1 MGAPKS
7 SHPAHDGDI
16 ESTAEL
22 PVLGEDLSSTD
33 TWVVPS
39 QIAEGAAEGGGTS
52 AVLEAR
58 IGALQSDLE
67 SARERRGA
75 LELSLRELS
84 QNLTDVEGRLA
95 RKGEHLATLE
105 RDLAAAR
112 VARSSAEAASVADAA
127 ELQSLR
133 EVRGHLDG
141 ELAQVK
147 RELAARTLA
156 SAALEAR
163 GAELAAEADRLR
175 QDSRALRESLA
186 ERDVALAE
194 KSSALATRERRLAE
208 LEPQSRE
215 RGQRLDQF
223 ERERTDLAAQ
233 LARAQAEIERLAGV
247 TSAHEASL
255 TELNA
260 QLESQGREA
269 SGERRE
275 RLELESRHGQVEAAL
290 QSTEGQLRERIAA
303 LAELERRVAEQDAAS
318 ARREIEIEDLRAV
331 VASLRENA
339 GSRSTIRGV
348 YEALLNEAERWAG
361 DGEGRVVALQGELRV
376 LEQRAEGL
384 NQQIEHG
391 ARLHAE
397 AVAARDAALATIR
410 ERDAELDGRAL
421 IATRQLA
428 DLQSLTDVD
437 ARRVGEL
444 EALAAQ
450 LAASR
455 ELAAQHERE
464 LANSGVARDAMR
476 STVESLE
483 VTLEHRKSQL
493 EALEGEITRRDEVI
507 VALQRELEG
516 LRSSADVQR
525 DSVSRQDARLEE
537 LDRLLLTAHSRDSD
551 HEASMKA
558 AMELQDELE
567 RQLAERGEQLATL
580 MAEIDRQRTQ
590 GAAFEERVLEE
601 GARVHAH
608 EERVRALEQREREL
622 LEELADRLVLVD
634 GSRDES
640 MRLRERLA
648 ETEQDLRAAEEQ
660 INRLE
665 AEQRGRQGRL
675 DELTSAAE
683 ESRIALLAATRA
695 LAERDELI
703 ARLGDAA
710 EKSVEVVDH
719 IRESMQRFD
728 PVTATGSQVAPDGLA
743 RLLIRSEG
751 SSEVMHVL
759 GRKTTI
765 GRTPDN
771 DLQINAKYVSR
782 HHAVILSGPTLTI
795 IEDLGSTNGI
805 YVNGRRVTREAL
817 SDGDDVMI
825 GKARFRYS
833 IKPVGER
840 DFG

>member
-1 MGAPKS
+1 MGAHKS
-7 SHPAHDGDI
+7 SYPAHDGDI

-22 PVLGEDLSSTD
+22 PVLGDDLSSTD
-33 TWVVPS
+33 TWAVPA
-39 QIAEGAAEGGGTS
+39 QITEGAAEGGGS
-52 AVLEAR
+52 SSVLEAR

-67 SARERRGA
+67 SVRERRGA

-95 RKGEHLATLE
+95 RKGEHLAKLE
-105 RDLAAAR
+105 RDLAEARAAR
-112 VARSSAEAASVADAA
+112 TSAEAAAAESAA
-127 ELQSLR
+127 ELASLR
-133 EVRGHLDG
+133 DARGHLDG
-141 ELAQVK
+141 ELSQVK
-147 RELAARTLA
+147 RELATRSLA

-194 KSSALATRERRLAE
+194 KSSTLATRERRLAE

-215 RGQRLDQF
+215 RGQRLEQL
-223 ERERTDLAAQ
+223 ERERIDLAAQ
-233 LARAQAEIERLAGV
+233 LARAQAGIERLGAEAG
-247 TSAHEASL
+247 AREAAL
-255 TELNA
+255 AELNTR
-260 QLESQGREA
+260 LESQGREVTD
-269 SGERRE
+269 ERRA
-275 RLELESRHGQVEAAL
+275 LLDLESRHAQVQSAL
-290 QSTEGQLRERIAA
+290 QSTEEQLRERTTTQ
-303 LAELERRVAEQDAAS
+303 AELVRRVAEQDAAH
-318 ARREIEIEDLRAV
+318 ARREIEIEELRGI
-331 VASLRENA
+331 VAGLRESA

-361 DGEGRVVALQGELRV
+361 DGEGRVAALRGELRA
-376 LEQRAEGL
+376 LEQRAEAL
-384 NQQIEHG
+384 SQQIAAG
-391 ARLHAE
+391 ARREAE
-397 AVAARDAALATIR
+397 ALAERDAALSTIR
-410 ERDAELDGRAL
+410 ERDAELDERSVLSG
-421 IATRQLA
+421 RQLD
-428 DLQSLTDVD
+428 DLQSLKDID
-437 ARRVGEL
+437 ARRIGEI
-444 EALAAQ
+444 ESLAAE

-455 ELAAQHERE
+455 EVTALHERE
-464 LANSGVARDAMR
+464 LANGSIARDAMR

-493 EALEGEITRRDEVI
+493 EALEAEIARRDDAV

-516 LRSSADVQR
+516 QRSSANVQR
-525 DSVSRQDARLEE
+525 DSVTRQDARLEE
-537 LDRLLLTAHSRDSD
+537 LDRLLLTAHSRDTD
-551 HEASMKA
+551 HEASMTA

-567 RQLAERGEQLATL
+567 RQLAERGGQLAAL
-580 MAEIDRQRTQ
+580 RAEVERHRIQD
-590 GAAFEERVLEE
+590 AAFEERVIEE

-665 AEQRGRQGRL
+665 ADQRGRQGRL
-675 DELTSAAE
+675 EELTSAAE
-683 ESRIALLAATRA
+683 ESRLALLAATRA

-703 ARLGDAA
+703 GRLGDAA

-728 PVTATGSQVAPDGLA
+728 PVAATGSHVAPDGLA

-805 YVNGRRVTREAL
+805 HVNGRRVTREAL